1 VERQPEAKQGTQ
13 DTQGTSAQYAARV
26 LPETQNVT
34 NPDMAV
40 GRPDGQYAYVNLYGF
55 LDLEISLTNGP
66 GDDIL
71 VYARRQGQGL
81 PNMLQNY
88 IVHVKPERG
97 GDWVAIGAGSG
108 VGGAER
114 FDLGEV
120 RETTAV
126 RIVFTNPR
134 RPSQAGEYRIDGTE
148 TRMGID
154 AVEALR

>member
-1 VERQPEAKQGTQ
+1 MEREPDAKQDVQ
-13 DTQGTSAQYAARV
+13 DAQGTSAQYATRV

-34 NPDMAV
+34 NPDLAV
-40 GRPDGQYAYVNLYGF
+40 GRSDGQYAYVNLYGF
-55 LDLEISLTNGP
+55 LDLEITVANGP
-66 GDDIL
+66 GDDLL
-71 VYARRQGQGL
+71 VFARRQGQGV
-81 PNMLQNY
+81 PNMLQNF
-88 IVHVKPERG
+88 IVYVKPERG
-97 GDWVAIGAGSG
+97 DWVGIGAGGG

-154 AVEALR
+154 AVEALH